1 MLAWRNI
8 ASIDSIDILSMT
20 FQPYLS
26 WPLVAL
32 LTCVAL
38 ALMVLEQRTLLR
50 SIRVRACA
58 VVGVWRVIALAALV
72 MLIVSPQRRTV
83 RPLPERQKTVVLT
96 DCSGSMGAMSSEGR
110 SRREEA
116 EELLNSA
123 EAGAF
128 WRSQGHLEWLSFA
141 SGTERTALSG
151 QGEVRL
157 TPMPGSTSLGEAL
170 GAVLKLSDRGTAV
183 TSVLVVSDG
192 HELSGRP
199 ALSVGREFRRRGIPV
214 SALCWDRESQGAD
227 VRVKLSEAVLEA
239 VRNEPFEIRGE
250 VVSRGGIRGD
260 VELELV
266 SGGEVLSQGKVSV
279 TEDGSVPFA
288 LKGTLPLAG
297 HHGVTVRI
305 RRPGIAGDIRPDND
319 EEHALVKVTEPAEFR
334 VLYLSGAPDWEWRF
348 LRVLS
353 EREPQLKLSAVIR
366 TGAAHYYRLGEEF
379 STEETAGQATGQTVP
394 AQRGP
399 ADGTRTTDG
408 QDGQHD
414 ARTPDGTAAEETA
427 GQATGQTVPA
437 QRGPADGT
445 RTTDGQDGRHDAMQM
460 DSQAGRKDAEVQNGR
475 ADRAQARE
483 GVRVERPADGFPSWA
498 EAYAR
503 YDAVVVDGGLLSE
516 LSEEQ
521 CVALRSF
528 VEHKGGGLVIRGM
541 VDVASARK
549 SLLELLPGAGVE
561 LVQVSRPLALALDE
575 GTPVYRGEAI
585 GEMTSD
591 GGLVLSP
598 PGVCGV
604 LSKPHR
610 SARAVLS
617 LGSPDGGQ
625 QVLSVQSFGA
635 GRVAYLGVLES
646 WRWALGSDEG
656 ERHHHALWR
665 HLLSWLSET
674 GKPLVRLGG
683 NGEVSQVLEP
693 CELRLEVLG
702 DDFRASETATAE
714 MVVTGPSG
722 EASVVPLLA
731 SLEEAGQFAGVYTP
745 LEAGLHRVRYRATRD
760 GRTLH
765 GEGVLLA
772 SATSPEL
779 EDTSAQPAVLEDLAR
794 MTGGRVFRPAT
805 FLSGLP
811 NIPVSANVHTA
822 ETLVPL
828 VPPWLPLA
836 VFLASTSVA
845 WWQRRR
851 LGLA

>member
-38 ALMVLEQRTLLR
+38 VLMVLEQRTLLR
-50 SIRVRACA
+50 SIRVRTCA

-72 MLIVSPQRRTV
+72 MLVVSPQRRTV
-83 RPLPERQKTVVLT
+83 HPLPERQKTVVLT

-227 VRVKLSEAVLEA
+227 VRVRLSEAVLEA

-250 VVSRGGIRGD
+250 VVSRGGVRGD

-366 TGAAHYYRLGEEF
+366 TGAEHYYRLGEEF
-379 STEETAGQATGQTVP
+379 STAETAGQATGK
-394 AQRGP
+394 
-399 ADGTRTTDG
+399 
-408 QDGQHD
+408 
-414 ARTPDGTAAEETA
+414 
-427 GQATGQTVPA
+427 TVPA

-483 GVRVERPADGFPSWA
+483 GVRVERPADGFPSRA

-585 GEMTSD
+585 DEMTSD

-598 PGVCGV
+598 PGVCVV

-617 LGSPDGGQ
+617 LGSPDGGR

>member
-1 MLAWRNI
+1 
-8 ASIDSIDILSMT
+8 MT

-58 VVGVWRVIALAALV
+58 VVGAWRVLALV
-72 MLIVSPQRRTV
+72 ALVVLVVSPQRRTV

-96 DCSGSMGAMSSEGR
+96 DCSGSMGAMASEGR

-123 EAGAF
+123 EAGEF

-141 SGTERTALSG
+141 SGTERTMLSG
-151 QGEVRL
+151 QGKVRL
-157 TPMPGSTSLGEAL
+157 TAMPGSTSLGEAL
-170 GAVLKLSDRGTAV
+170 GEVLKLSERGTAV

-214 SALCWDRESQGAD
+214 SALCWERESQGTD
-227 VRVKLSEAVLEA
+227 VRVRLVGSVLEA
-239 VRNEPFEIRGE
+239 VRNEPFEVRGE
-250 VVSRGGIRGD
+250 VVSRGGLRGE

-266 SGGEVLSQGKVSV
+266 SGGEVLGQGKVSV
-279 TEDGSVPFA
+279 RADGSVPFV
-288 LKGTLPLAG
+288 LKGSLPLAG
-297 HHGVTVRI
+297 NHGVTVRI
-305 RRPGIAGDIRPDND
+305 RRPGVAGDIRPDND

-334 VLYLSGAPDWEWRF
+334 VLYLGGAPDWEWRF

-366 TGAAHYYRLGEEF
+366 TGTEQYYRLGEEF
-379 STEETAGQATGQTVP
+379 STAEREAQATGGD
-394 AQRGP
+394 AGR
-399 ADGTRTTDG
+399 GTRTTDG
-408 QDGQHD
+408 QGERHDDG
-414 ARTPDGTAAEETA
+414 GESA
-427 GQATGQTVPA
+427 GQTGLA
-437 QRGPADGT
+437 QERAA
-445 RTTDGQDGRHDAMQM
+445 RQ
-460 DSQAGRKDAEVQNGR
+460 QA
-475 ADRAQARE
+475 E
-483 GVRVERPADGFPSWA
+483 GYPSRA
-498 EAYAR
+498 EAYGG

-521 CVALRSF
+521 SAALRSF
-528 VEHKGGGLVIRGM
+528 VEHKGGGLVIRGL
-541 VDVASARK
+541 VEVASARK
-549 SLLELLPGAGVE
+549 SLLELLPGAGIE
-561 LVQVSRPLALALDE
+561 LVQVSRPLALSLDE

-585 GEMTSD
+585 DEMTSE

-598 PGVCGV
+598 PGICGV
-604 LSKPHR
+604 LARPHR

-617 LGSPDGGQ
+617 LGRPEDGGGQ

-635 GRVAYLGVLES
+635 GRVAYLGIMES

-656 ERHHHALWR
+656 ERRHHALWR

-674 GKPLVRLGG
+674 GKPLLRLDG

-722 EASVVPLLA
+722 EESVVPLLA
-731 SLEEAGQFAGVYTP
+731 SLEEAGQFSGVYTP
-745 LEAGLHRVRYRATRD
+745 REAGLHRVRYRATRD

-772 SATSPEL
+772 SATSLEL

-805 FLSGLP
+805 FLSGLS
-811 NIPVSANVHTA
+811 NIPVSTNVHTA

-828 VPPWLPLA
+828 MPPWLPLV
-836 VFLASTSVA
+836 VFLVSTSVA

>member
-72 MLIVSPQRRTV
+72 MLVVSPQRRTI

-227 VRVKLSEAVLEA
+227 IRVRLSEAVLEA

-250 VVSRGGIRGD
+250 VVSRGGVCGD

-279 TEDGSVPFA
+279 TADGSVPFA

-366 TGAAHYYRLGEEF
+366 TGAEHYYRLGEEF
-379 STEETAGQATGQTVP
+379 STEETAGQATGK
-394 AQRGP
+394 
-399 ADGTRTTDG
+399 
-408 QDGQHD
+408 
-414 ARTPDGTAAEETA
+414 
-427 GQATGQTVPA
+427 TVPA

-483 GVRVERPADGFPSWA
+483 GVRVERPADGFPSRA

-575 GTPVYRGEAI
+575 GTRVYRGEAI

-702 DDFRASETATAE
+702 DDFRAAETATAE

-731 SLEEAGQFAGVYTP
+731 SLEEAGQFTGVYTP
-745 LEAGLHRVRYRATRD
+745 LEAGLHRVRYRTTRD

-772 SATSPEL
+772 SAASPEL